1 MKNIKI
7 SPFLLLPLAVSWW
20 FGFLGNYLSMF
31 LILAF
36 HEAAHLLAVNSK
48 KAELEH
54 IKIEPFG
61 ISIKLKEDYIKNPWD
76 EIIIALAGPLMN
88 LILSAVFLA
97 VPIKNQFTEF
107 IVTANL
113 SLAAVNLIPAMP
125 LDGGRI
131 LRAFIS
137 LFTGHIKSY
146 QYCLKITKYIS
157 FFLIIWGIY
166 ILYKTRFN
174 FSLCII
180 GCFLFFNLITEQKN
194 SKLYIMKEISEYK
207 EKQQH
212 LSRTL
217 KICDLAVLPDYK
229 PLKILENLNYN
240 RYYKIHVIDKNRDIG
255 SLTETQLI
263 EGLIKYGSDV
273 KILDLLCKM

>member
-20 FGFLGNYLSMF
+20 FGFFGNYLLMF

-48 KAELEH
+48 KAELEY

-97 VPIKNQFTEF
+97 VPTKNQFTEF

-113 SLAAVNLIPAMP
+113 SLAAVNLIPALP

-146 QYCLKITKYIS
+146 Q
-157 FFLIIWGIY
+157 FFSYHMGN
-166 ILYKTRFN
+166 LY
-174 FSLCII
+174 S
-180 GCFLFFNLITEQKN
+180 
-194 SKLYIMKEISEYK
+194 
-207 EKQQH
+207 
-212 LSRTL
+212 
-217 KICDLAVLPDYK
+217 V
-229 PLKILENLNYN
+229 
-240 RYYKIHVIDKNRDIG
+240 
-255 SLTETQLI
+255 
-263 EGLIKYGSDV
+263 
-273 KILDLLCKM
+273 

>member
-7 SPFLLLPLAVSWW
+7 NPILILPLAVSWW
-20 FGFLGNYLSMF
+20 FGFLESYISMF
-31 LILAF
+31 LILTF

-61 ISIKLKEDYIKNPWD
+61 INIKLKEDYIKNPWD

-88 LILSAVFLA
+88 LFLSAFFMILPV
-97 VPIKNQFTEF
+97 KNQITEF
-107 IVTANL
+107 IITANL
-113 SLAAVNLIPAMP
+113 SLAAVNLIPALP

-131 LRAFIS
+131 LRAFLS

-146 QYCLKITKYIS
+146 QYCFKITKYIS
-157 FFLIIWGIY
+157 FFLIITGIY
-166 ILYKTRFN
+166 IMYKTRFN
-174 FSLCII
+174 FSLCLI

-194 SKLYIMKEISEYK
+194 SKLYIMKEIAEYK
-207 EKQQH
+207 EKQRY
-212 LSRTL
+212 LSKTL

-229 PLKILENLNYN
+229 PVKILEHLSFN
-240 RYYKIHVIDKNRDIG
+240 RYYKIHVIDKTKDIG

-263 EGLIKYGSDV
+263 EGLIKFGSDV
-273 KILDLLCKM
+273 KILDLLDMM